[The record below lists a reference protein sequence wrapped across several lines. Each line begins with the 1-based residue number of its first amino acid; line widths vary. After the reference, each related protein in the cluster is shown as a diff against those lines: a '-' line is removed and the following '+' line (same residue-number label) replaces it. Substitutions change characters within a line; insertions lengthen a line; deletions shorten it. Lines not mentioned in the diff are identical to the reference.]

1 MRYLSLLALLGI
13 SICLQAQSPLKPDT
27 LRVMFYNVENL
38 FDCKDDTLKDD
49 AEFLPKG
56 AKKWSHYRYWKKQK
70 AISRVIAAVG
80 DRRMPALVGLCEVEN
95 DSVLSDLTKRSPLRT
110 TGYDYVMT
118 SSPDERGMDVALLY
132 LPESFRLLSW
142 REIRVN
148 GLRRPTR
155 NILHT
160 SGILTTSDTLDV
172 FVCHLPSRRG
182 GIRQSAPSRK
192 QAAHTLQL
200 AIDSLLSIR
209 SVPRIIIMGD
219 FNDELK
225 GAPLKETLHVVQPGE
240 KYPQEND
247 QFLLDLLGAEK
258 DGSYFYQGKWELID
272 HLLVSPSLL
281 NHENNIYTNA
291 SLAKIARFPFLLEHN
306 PKYGLSQP
314 FRTYLGGHYLGGYSD
329 HLPIVTDIII
339 GVR

>member
-132 LPESFRLLSW
+132 LPESFRLFSW

-148 GLRRPTR
+148 GLGRPTR
-155 NILHT
+155 NIGRFRLPPPLT
-160 SGILTTSDTLDV
+160 SGRYPPKRPFPQTSGTYVATCYRLIV
-172 FVCHLPSRRG
+172 IHPLRAPHNHYG
-182 GIRQSAPSRK
+182 G
-192 QAAHTLQL
+192 LQ
-200 AIDSLLSIR
+200 
-209 SVPRIIIMGD
+209 
-219 FNDELK
+219 
-225 GAPLKETLHVVQPGE
+225 
-240 KYPQEND
+240 
-247 QFLLDLLGAEK
+247 
-258 DGSYFYQGKWELID
+258 
-272 HLLVSPSLL
+272 
-281 NHENNIYTNA
+281 
-291 SLAKIARFPFLLEHN
+291 
-306 PKYGLSQP
+306 
-314 FRTYLGGHYLGGYSD
+314 
-329 HLPIVTDIII
+329 
-339 GVR
+339 